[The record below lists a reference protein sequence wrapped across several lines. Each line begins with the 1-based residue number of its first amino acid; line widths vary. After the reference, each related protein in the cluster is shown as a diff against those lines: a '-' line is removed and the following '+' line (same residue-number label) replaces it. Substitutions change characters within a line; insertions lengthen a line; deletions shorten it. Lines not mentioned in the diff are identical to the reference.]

1 MYETISLEKLIS
13 DHFEKSFQKIIIYS
27 HNFRLNRFF
36 RDLEEMFQVV
46 IKSKEIR
53 DIVIIDTK
61 SFIDFSKR
69 KKEVERILT
78 RYGFKFKIT

>member
-1 MYETISLEKLIS
+1 MYETISLDKLVS
-13 DHFEKSFQKIIIYS
+13 DYFEKSFQKIIIYN

-36 RDLEEMFQVV
+36 RDLEEMFGV
-46 IKSKEIR
+46 IMKTKEVK

-61 SFIDFSKR
+61 PFEDFSKR